1 MKKYTLE
8 DFETFE
14 KDEYGYTICPNGDYS
29 EIKSFGARCRFGE
42 QCRFGE
48 CCSFGAWC
56 RFGEWC
62 SFEARRVEHGTYFAC
77 DRIGSERRKTY
88 FFKNTK
94 TGDMFGRGAGFLRL
108 TNLLSV

>member
-29 EIKSFGARCRFGE
+29 EIKSFGAR
-42 QCRFGE
+42 
-48 CCSFGAWC
+48 C